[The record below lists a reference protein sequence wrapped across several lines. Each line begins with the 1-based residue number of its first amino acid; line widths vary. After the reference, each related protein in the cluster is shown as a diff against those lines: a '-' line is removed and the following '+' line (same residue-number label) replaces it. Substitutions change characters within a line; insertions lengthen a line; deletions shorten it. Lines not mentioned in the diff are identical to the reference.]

1 MPPTENPK
9 TPSAHVDGPFA
20 LLLDG
25 PYFRVW
31 FSGALANSMRWLEM
45 LAVGVYVYDKSQSP
59 LLVALVLFCRQLPQ
73 VLFGAVLGS
82 IADKINKKILFIGG
96 LITVTIVSVVLGM
109 LLVTGKAEIWHLALG
124 AVISGLL
131 MAMDFPVR
139 RNMLGEICGMD
150 RISAGMA
157 LDASTTNI
165 TRMIGPVTGG
175 ILLEFIGLYSA
186 FFLGA
191 ILHAF
196 ALLLIVTLP
205 YKSRTP
211 ARPDSSEN
219 KKSGVGADIV
229 EAFRFVRKDQIIFA
243 MLAITLALNMLA
255 MPFNSMIPVIGRD
268 ELSLN
273 AVNVG
278 ILASAEALGAF
289 IGCILIAYWR
299 TERFTQIFLF
309 GSCIY
314 VGFLFFFSFSGTYAL
329 SLTLLFLAGIGHAG
343 FSVGQSTLAFTRPT
357 PEIRG
362 RIMGVLS
369 MTIGIQPLG
378 ILHVGLLAEYF
389 GGSIAVMIMT
399 AECLI
404 ALVVC
409 WYLWPEMQ
417 RDKKTVSKTE

>member
-1 MPPTENPK
+1 MTSSDSSSPLPK
-9 TPSAHVDGPFA
+9 QQDGPFA
-20 LLLDG
+20 LLVDG

-31 FSGALANSMRWLEM
+31 FAGALANAMRWLEM
-45 LAVGVYVYDKSQSP
+45 LAVGVYVYDKTQSP
-59 LLVALVLFCRQLPQ
+59 FLVALVLFCRQLPQ

-82 IADKINKKILFIGG
+82 IADKINKKTLFIIG
-96 LITVTIVSVVLGM
+96 LITVTIVSTVLGV

-124 AVISGLL
+124 AVISGFL

-191 ILHAF
+191 ALHAI
-196 ALLLIVTLP
+196 ALLLIITLP
-205 YKSRTP
+205 YRSGTTVKQKTS
-211 ARPDSSEN
+211 DN
-219 KKSGVGADIV
+219 KKISVTADII
-229 EAFRFVRKDQIIFA
+229 EAIRFVRQDQVIFA

-268 ELSLN
+268 ELNLN
-273 AVNVG
+273 AIHVG

-309 GSCIY
+309 GSAIY
-314 VGFLFFFSFSGTYAL
+314 LAFLFFFSFSGWYVL
-329 SLTLLFLAGIGHAG
+329 SLSLLFLSGLGHSG

-389 GGSIAVMIMT
+389 GGSTAVMIMT
-399 AECLI
+399 AEGLI
-404 ALVVC
+404 ALLVC
-409 WYLWPEMQ
+409 WYLWPDMQ
-417 RDKKTVSKTE
+417 RDNKSTK